1 MAHIRKP
8 LAAAATLN
16 AAIFLG
22 EAWAG
27 LRASSLSLLGDA
39 VHNFSDQLALVCL
52 LLAYLVTTRA
62 SRHFQRWAN
71 LLNSAGLLAISAVL
85 VWQALERVLHPQPL
99 IGWLP
104 VAVGVFGVLGN
115 WAVAL
120 LLRPW
125 ERHSPAIRLA
135 YLHNLG
141 DVYVSLAPI
150 AAGALVI
157 ATGYPIFDPVLALAI
172 GVWLVISTVH
182 ELRGSSGVLLWPQD
196 ATCPHPEGASH

>member
-52 LLAYLVTTRA
+52 LLAYRVTTRA
-62 SRHFQRWAN
+62 SRHFQRSAN

-85 VWQALERVLHPQPL
+85 VWQALERVFHPQPL
-99 IGWLP
+99 IG
-104 VAVGVFGVLGN
+104 
-115 WAVAL
+115 
-120 LLRPW
+120 
-125 ERHSPAIRLA
+125 
-135 YLHNLG
+135 
-141 DVYVSLAPI
+141 
-150 AAGALVI
+150 
-157 ATGYPIFDPVLALAI
+157 
-172 GVWLVISTVH
+172 
-182 ELRGSSGVLLWPQD
+182 
-196 ATCPHPEGASH
+196 